1 MVVARKKAKEE
12 DVDKSIVYSK
22 TRIKLFSCEFLMV
35 LLIITANHNWK
46 NIYKEIQFIVQ
57 LLKDK
62 FNIWYLKNISIKPK
76 TIAMKN
82 KLNSAKYRET
92 FKEKQ
97 ENNRSWY

>member
-1 MVVARKKAKEE
+1 M
-12 DVDKSIVYSK
+12 
-22 TRIKLFSCEFLMV
+22 
-35 LLIITANHNWK
+35 
-46 NIYKEIQFIVQ
+46 QFIVQ

-62 FNIWYLKNISIKPK
+62 FNIWFLKNISIKPK